1 MKLPP
6 VLGPLRLPF
15 VVLTPC
21 CVAVG
26 VATAYRSA
34 GALDSAWAI
43 WVLLG
48 AIASHVS
55 VNAFNEYFDFR
66 SGLDGTTQRTPFSGG
81 SGTLPA
87 HPELAMTT
95 LVIAVVA
102 LLVAAWI
109 GVALVARRGWALAPL
124 GLFGLVL
131 VVTYTTWWARRPLA
145 CLLAPGLGIGVLVV
159 VGTHFSLTGEWSAM
173 AFAASLPV
181 ALLVSNLLLLNQF
194 PDVDADRAVG
204 RRNLPIVHGR
214 DVAARLFTA
223 LMTAS
228 YLSMVVFVCAGILPA
243 SALLAIATAPLGW
256 AAARSARRF
265 ANDIPALLPA
275 MRLNVLVNLLTPVLL
290 ALGIAGARH
299 L

>member
-34 GALDSAWAI
+34 GALDPAWAI

-95 LVIAVVA
+95 LVI
-102 LLVAAWI
+102 
-109 GVALVARRGWALAPL
+109 GNSVARA
-124 GLFGLVL
+124 FGLVGALSIVRFRTVVEDTRDTAFVIFAVVVGMAIGSGYLTVTLLGVPLVSLTALGLGRIAGPAAPSPDQREL
-131 VVTYTTWWARRPLA
+131 VVRV
-145 CLLAPGLGIGVLVV
+145 GIGVDP
-159 VGTHFSLTGEWSAM
+159 E
-173 AFAASLPV
+173 
-181 ALLVSNLLLLNQF
+181 
-194 PDVDADRAVG
+194 
-204 RRNLPIVHGR
+204 
-214 DVAARLFTA
+214 RLFAPAFERA
-223 LMTAS
+223 LMS
-228 YLSMVVFVCAGILPA
+228 HRLQSVL
-243 SALLAIATAPLGW
+243 
-256 AAARSARRF
+256 SARQG
-265 ANDIPALLPA
+265 AALDLHYSVQLRPGES
-275 MRLNVLVNLLTPVLL
+275 PL
-290 ALGIAGARH
+290 ALVKSLHPLEGVQSVELREAD
-299 L
+299 